1 MILKKNKGFTLIEL
15 LVVVAIIGLLSSIV
29 LASLNSARLK
39 ARDVKRLASFRQIQ
53 IALEMYYET
62 NGTYPILQAGITISG
77 GSNNWLTG
85 FATALRPYLIS
96 LPSDATA
103 NGYLYS
109 STNSG
114 QKYGLAVAFEG
125 SSYDDLMAGDG
136 GPHDAYYEL
145 GPSPA
150 DCNAV
155 GIDWW
160 SGDSP
165 AINCP

>member
-62 NGTYPILQAGITISG
+62 NGIYPILQAYTNISG
-77 GSNNWLTG
+77 GDQNWLTG
-85 FATALRPYLIS
+85 FATAMRPYLIS
-96 LPSDATA
+96 LSNDATA
-103 NGYLYS
+103 SGYLYS